1 MKFRSVHISLFGK
14 CVDSLAK
21 DSSEKKLSYAIIY
34 DGSMWATKRFS
45 LPVTSYDELRKEI
58 KQTGKSDIF
67 EAFAYALISM
77 IKKEYGSAKKYDFT
91 KAIVDANIG
100 GKKYSKTIP
109 IVSSMEDKIHNDVK
123 SEFDLYNDFD
133 GEESIKESKTN
144 KNMKKNIVKINEN
157 TLRKMVAE
165 SVKKVLKEGVG
176 TPKLTMAYKNLVDC
190 IYTIVLERAK
200 ISMGQNGLET
210 TIDAVD
216 SMETFKQDVK
226 EYTEKYIYPQINK
239 VYDIMISNYDMLGG
253 MDYAKENGEGIGD
266 RNWK

>member
-144 KNMKKNIVKINEN
+144 KNMKKNVVKINEN
-157 TLRKMVAE
+157 TLRQIVAE
-165 SVKKVLKEGVG
+165 SVKKVLNE
-176 TPKLTMAYKNLVDC
+176 
-190 IYTIVLERAK
+190 K
-200 ISMGQNGLET
+200 ITGFNC
-210 TIDAVD
+210 
-216 SMETFKQDVK
+216 
-226 EYTEKYIYPQINK
+226 
-239 VYDIMISNYDMLGG
+239 
-253 MDYAKENGEGIGD
+253 NGE
-266 RNWK
+266 